1 MRNENRVKPKILS
14 KAAKAAE
21 KRNAQ
26 RRAAAKT
33 KRDVREADIRA
44 KQEFHRIG
52 LALQKAHSD
61 TYHDHESSTSD
72 PYLKRRLRN
81 AVMQMLQ
88 RALVELNPQLAQA
101 QGIVIEKWQVT
112 FEDLSRFQTQ
122 VGMMA
127 APPVALTEMERFL
140 KEVTTPQAVAPS
152 PPPTEPLS
160 ETATAVPDVAVEP
173 PSDED
178 SSVLA
183 SAVAHLSDDN

>member
-1 MRNENRVKPKILS
+1 MRNENRVKPKKILS

-127 APPVALTEMERFL
+127 APPVTEMERFL
-140 KEVTTPQAVAPS
+140 KEVTAPQAVAPS
-152 PPPTEPLS
+152 PPTEPPS
-160 ETATAVPDVAVEP
+160 ETATATAVPDVAVEP